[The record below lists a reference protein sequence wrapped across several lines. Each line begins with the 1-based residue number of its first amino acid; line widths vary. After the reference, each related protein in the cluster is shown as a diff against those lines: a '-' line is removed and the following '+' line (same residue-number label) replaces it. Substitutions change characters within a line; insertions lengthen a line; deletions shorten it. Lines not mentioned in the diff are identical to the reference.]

1 MGIVENNCD
10 FVKPSTGKKLLQSGI
25 YKIEKK
31 YVKNSFEKRIGKK
44 SGKEREKHE
53 ENKKNGRFTMAN
65 NITIVS

>member
-10 FVKPSTGKKLLQSGI
+10 FVKPSTGKKLLQSRI

-44 SGKEREKHE
+44 KSGKEREKHE
-53 ENKKNGRFTMAN
+53 EKNGRFTMAN